1 MTTFARIVGWYER
14 ACFQRGVNALRRVLA
29 DPDDLDE
36 ADQHDELDRLA
47 HRNPQ
52 PEG

>member
-14 ACFQRGVNALRRVLA
+14 ACFRRGVNALRRFLA
-29 DPDDLDE
+29 DPDDQDE

-47 HRNPQ
+47 AQHRTK
-52 PEG
+52 E